1 MNKIKT
7 LAIFTIIIFF
17 FNLNKVYASDI
28 FIEFKIENEVI
39 TNIDINKEKNY
50 LIALNNNLKNISK
63 KQLYEI
69 SKKSVIN
76 ETIKKKEILNYFDL
90 EKAEL
95 VMDVIIADFYKQL
108 GFKNKEEF
116 KNYLQNYQVSI
127 NFVREKLKIEA
138 LWNQLVYKKYSNNIE
153 INEEEIRESITI
165 QFKNS
170 KKKYEYNLSEIVFQ
184 EKQNEN
190 ILDTLKKIKDSI
202 KKVGFENTATMF
214 SLSNTSKNGGLIG
227 WINEVQI
234 TEKIR
239 NEISK
244 LKINQISNPIKIP
257 NGILLIK
264 INEKKEF
271 SQKIDIEKELKRFIE
286 IEKNRQLNN
295 FSIIFYKR
303 LKQNTVINDY

>member
-17 FNLNKVYASDI
+17 FNLNKVYASDV

-116 KNYLQNYQVSI
+116 KS
-127 NFVREKLKIEA
+127 
-138 LWNQLVYKKYSNNIE
+138 
-153 INEEEIRESITI
+153 
-165 QFKNS
+165 
-170 KKKYEYNLSEIVFQ
+170 
-184 EKQNEN
+184 
-190 ILDTLKKIKDSI
+190 
-202 KKVGFENTATMF
+202 G
-214 SLSNTSKNGGLIG
+214 
-227 WINEVQI
+227 
-234 TEKIR
+234 
-239 NEISK
+239 
-244 LKINQISNPIKIP
+244 
-257 NGILLIK
+257 
-264 INEKKEF
+264 
-271 SQKIDIEKELKRFIE
+271 
-286 IEKNRQLNN
+286 
-295 FSIIFYKR
+295 
-303 LKQNTVINDY
+303 VIYI

>member
-17 FNLNKVYASDI
+17 FNLNKVYASDV

-138 LWNQLVYKKYSNNIE
+138 LWNELIFNKFKSQISIDENKIKSKIKQNLVENKIE
-153 INEEEIRESITI
+153 EL
-165 QFKNS
+165 
-170 KKKYEYNLSEIVFQ
+170 NLSEIIYDLKQ
-184 EKQNEN
+184 GEQIEEKY
-190 ILDTLKKIKDSI
+190 KKILNII
-202 KKVGFENTATMF
+202 KKSGFANTANLYSISESAKF
-214 SLSNTSKNGGLIG
+214 GGKIG
-227 WINEVQI
+227 WIKKNQLSKNI
-234 TEKIR
+234 LNNLQNLSSEKI
-239 NEISK
+239 SK
-244 LKINQISNPIKIP
+244 PIAVN
-257 NGILLIK
+257 NGYLIIK
-264 INEKKEF
+264 INEKRL
-271 SQKIDIEKELKRFIE
+271 IEKKININNELKYAIQQ
-286 IEKNRQLNN
+286 EKNRQLNQ
-295 FSIIFYKR
+295 FSLIYFNKIKKNV
-303 LKQNTVINDY
+303 LLSD

>member
-17 FNLNKVYASDI
+17 FNLNKVYASDV

-127 NFVREKLKIEA
+127 NNRDNVNNSHYKLSSKFVQCHVCKVDYVR
-138 LWNQLVYKKYSNNIE
+138 W
-153 INEEEIRESITI
+153 
-165 QFKNS
+165 
-170 KKKYEYNLSEIVFQ
+170 
-184 EKQNEN
+184 QN
-190 ILDTLKKIKDSI
+190 D
-202 KKVGFENTATMF
+202 
-214 SLSNTSKNGGLIG
+214 
-227 WINEVQI
+227 
-234 TEKIR
+234 
-239 NEISK
+239 
-244 LKINQISNPIKIP
+244 
-257 NGILLIK
+257 
-264 INEKKEF
+264 
-271 SQKIDIEKELKRFIE
+271 
-286 IEKNRQLNN
+286 
-295 FSIIFYKR
+295 
-303 LKQNTVINDY
+303 